1 MKIDHFR
8 IQVYE
13 GIVRIEYSKD
23 NQFYDNNSFFVPNRY
38 SFGALLDCE
47 IEELADCY
55 QVPLEGRSYFLCIEK
70 GVESLDAIS
79 VKDAFHHVVYRY
91 QKLENSGELPLPE
104 ETPTIFPLIDCPRI
118 PCRNPAI
125 L

>member
-38 SFGALLDCE
+38 SFGSLLDYE
-47 IEELADCY
+47 IEELADC
-55 QVPLEGRSYFLCIEK
+55 
-70 GVESLDAIS
+70 
-79 VKDAFHHVVYRY
+79 
-91 QKLENSGELPLPE
+91 
-104 ETPTIFPLIDCPRI
+104 
-118 PCRNPAI
+118 
-125 L
+125 